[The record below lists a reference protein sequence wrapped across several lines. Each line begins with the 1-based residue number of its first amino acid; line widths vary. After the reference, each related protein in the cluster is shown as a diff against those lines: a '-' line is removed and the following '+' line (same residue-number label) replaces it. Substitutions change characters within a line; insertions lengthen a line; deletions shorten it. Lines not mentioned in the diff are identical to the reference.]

1 MLCAFF
7 SCASSDV
14 AAPKL
19 GEDGS
24 VALALSPQLKHSDLT
39 VVVDCCGARKIVWVR
54 SPPPAGSPLFS
65 FSFYRQR

>member
-7 SCASSDV
+7 SCALSDV

-24 VALALSPQLKHSDLT
+24 VALARHSWLAF
-39 VVVDCCGARKIVWVR
+39 VVWA
-54 SPPPAGSPLFS
+54 AA
-65 FSFYRQR
+65 